1 MLIRDGKIGIDPGQ
15 VNTVIAVGQV
25 GFSNFHASQVF
36 DVLKVDLPGATVEHV
51 EEVSKEDSV
60 NQTRSL
66 DVVGAKEDLESDY
79 LQK

>member
-1 MLIRDGKIGIDPGQ
+1 MLIRDGKIGIDPRQ
-15 VNTVIAVGQV
+15 VHAVIAVGQV
-25 GFSNFHASQVF
+25 GFSNFHASQMF

-60 NQTRSL
+60 NQTSSL
-66 DVVGAKEDLESDY
+66 DVVGAKEDLGIRL